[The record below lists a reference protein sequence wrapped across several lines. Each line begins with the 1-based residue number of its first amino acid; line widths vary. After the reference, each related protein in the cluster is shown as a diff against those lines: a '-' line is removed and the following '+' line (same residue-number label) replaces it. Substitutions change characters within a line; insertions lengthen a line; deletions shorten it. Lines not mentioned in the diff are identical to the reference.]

1 VVEPDDLYAVGL
13 ERFVAERG
21 VLAKALRGEGRRDEA
36 AEVAKLR
43 KPSAAAWAVNQLV
56 RSRGDEVQSL
66 WEAGDALRG
75 AQADL
80 LAGRG
85 DARALREAGD
95 AVRDAVDAL
104 VEAAR
109 GGLGEQLGA
118 ATLERV
124 GETLHAAALDEDARA
139 AVAGGRLERELRHVG
154 LGLGLGEGADVFA
167 ASPAPAAAKARAP
180 AKKAKTKKGAK
191 GDGAGKAAA
200 AERLAAEKAARA
212 EREATEKA
220 ARAEREAARKR
231 ARTVAAEA
239 AKREERAAHAL
250 RAAEE
255 RRERAVAAL
264 AEADEALAAARARA
278 EEAVDEHARARAALD
293 AASG

>member
-1 VVEPDDLYAVGL
+1 VQPDDLYAVGL

-21 VLAKALRGEGRRDEA
+21 ALAKALRAEGRRDEA

-56 RSRGDEVQSL
+56 RSRGDDVASL
-66 WEAGDALRG
+66 WEAGDELRG
-75 AQADL
+75 AQSDL
-80 LAGRG
+80 LAGGG

-95 AVRDAVDAL
+95 AVRDAVDVL

-109 GGLGEQLGA
+109 GGLGEPLGA

-167 ASPAPAAAKARAP
+167 ASPAPAAPKARVP
-180 AKKAKTKKGAK
+180 AKKAATKKASAKKGAK
-191 GDGAGKAAA
+191 RDGADKAAA
-200 AERLAAEKAARA
+200 AERLAG
-212 EREATEKA
+212 EKA

-239 AKREERAAHAL
+239 AKREERTAAAL

-264 AEADEALAAARARA
+264 AEADEALAAARSRA
-278 EEAVDEHARARAALD
+278 EEALEEHRRARAALD